1 MKFDNPLLV
10 RWEYASEERL
20 VKRNEIFRNV
30 VEGDSPEEVAFVA
43 VGEVSP
49 KRILDVG
56 CGPGD
61 ITGRFATQLGA
72 DVKAIDVSPRM
83 VELTRARGI
92 DAQLADAED
101 LPFGD
106 DEFDCV
112 FAGWVLYHVPA
123 LDKAITECARVLKA
137 DGRLVAS
144 AFCEDNISE
153 LWDLIPG
160 APQREPLS
168 FGRDNG
174 AELLGAHFGSVEK
187 REVVATLVFPDTDS
201 MRALVAS
208 TIDRAHLAP
217 LVPEVE
223 GPFRAT
229 TRHVVFV
236 ADRPRR
242 GQHG

>member
-1 MKFDNPLLV
+1 MRLDNPLIV

-30 VEGDSPEEVAFVA
+30 VEGDNPEEVAFTA
-43 VGEVSP
+43 VGEACP

-61 ITGRFATQLGA
+61 LTERFAIQLGA
-72 DVKAIDVSPRM
+72 DVKAIDISSRM

-92 DAQLADAED
+92 DAQVGEAEQ

-106 DEFDCV
+106 GEFDCV
-112 FAGWVLYHVPA
+112 FAGWVLYHVP
-123 LDKAITECARVLKA
+123 DIPKAISECARVLA
-137 DGRLVAS
+137 SDGRFVTS
-144 AFCEDNISE
+144 AFCDDNISE
-153 LWDLIPG
+153 LWDLIPN
-160 APQREPLS
+160 AEPREPLT
-168 FGRDNG
+168 FGLRNG
-174 AELLGAHFGSVEK
+174 ADLLGASFASVET
-187 REVVATLVFPDTDS
+187 REVVATLVFPDSAS
-201 MRALVAS
+201 MRSLVAA

-217 LVPEVE
+217 LLPEVE

-236 ADRPRR
+236 AEGPL
-242 GQHG
+242 